1 MPRRASRVEKL
12 FQKRTPTMDK
22 LVIFQRDAI
31 PSTLAEDAAK
41 EALAAPKKPP
51 TEELWCEK
59 ELGNACRKIISVC
72 AEFLD
77 GVGLPTIA
85 AREG

>member
-22 LVIFQRDAI
+22 WVIFEHDAI

-41 EALAAPKKPP
+41 EALAAPKKP
-51 TEELWCEK
+51 TTDELWCEK
-59 ELGNACRKIISVC
+59 ELGKACGKIIGVC
-72 AEFLD
+72 TQFLD
-77 GVGLPTIA
+77 GVGLPTTVS
-85 AREG
+85 RRW